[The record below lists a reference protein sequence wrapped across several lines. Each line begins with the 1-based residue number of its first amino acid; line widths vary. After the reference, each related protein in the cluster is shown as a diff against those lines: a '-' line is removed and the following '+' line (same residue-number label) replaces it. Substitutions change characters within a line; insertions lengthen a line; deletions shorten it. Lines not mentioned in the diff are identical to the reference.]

1 LDTALSFAAAL
12 IGAFVGAW
20 ASVRTVVDASRIKWI
35 DTLREDVSELL
46 VMARREAILAI
57 AGRYGAR
64 NVRVFGSVVRSE
76 ADAGSDVDFLV
87 ELEPGRS
94 LFDLGGLLMDL
105 QEHLHCK
112 VDVMTPAMLKPR
124 IREQI
129 LREAML
135 L

>member
-1 LDTALSFAAAL
+1 
-12 IGAFVGAW
+12 
-20 ASVRTVVDASRIKWI
+20 
-35 DTLREDVSELL
+35 
-46 VMARREAILAI
+46 MARREAILAI

-64 NVRVFGSVVRSE
+64 DVRVFGSVVRSE

-105 QEHLHCK
+105 QEYLHCK

-124 IREQI
+124 IRERV
-129 LREAML
+129 LREAIPL
-135 L
+135 